1 MLAIVQMTSKIDGV
15 DRNRVKNLKAR
26 IETMFN
32 SIALCGPKTFKSP
45 KTEAID
51 MCELF
56 YPYKQFLRGFHSEY
70 IQLFSTDDFRAYLR
84 SQNAATDHPE
94 YEFIELMQKR
104 QNVKLSKQLPLSTM
118 LKAKQG
124 TKKGGTCKKYTTS
137 GTGKTLAKWKNEF
150 CIGFQHLDLVEE
162 ADETI
167 KNIAMVYVGDDIKF
181 DDKYMKDLPN
191 VLRYIVKDDCGSPMF
206 LPESISLQKIQ
217 VLDKMEWVGLVTL
230 DSTSE
235 DGYLRR
241 EIPQCKTLPYLPK
254 TTVETKVFVDMN
266 NCCEG
271 TRDVAKCKKMCLE
284 PLRHYHTKQPL
295 EYKVAVTGTTYELTK
310 MHMNRRRRL
319 LKHHRSGC

>member
-1 MLAIVQMTSKIDGV
+1 MTSKIDGV

-45 KTEAID
+45 DSREKN
-51 MCELF
+51 MCELL
-56 YPYKQFLRGFHSEY
+56 YPYKHFLDTFYVAFE
-70 IQLFSTDDFRAYLR
+70 QLFSTDDFRAYLR

-137 GTGKTLAKWKNEF
+137 RTGKTLAQWKNEF

-167 KNIAMVYVGDDIKF
+167 KNIAMVYVGDDIKL

-295 EYKVAVTGTTYELTK
+295 EYKVAVTGTTYELIE

-319 LKHHRSGC
+319 LKYRRGGC